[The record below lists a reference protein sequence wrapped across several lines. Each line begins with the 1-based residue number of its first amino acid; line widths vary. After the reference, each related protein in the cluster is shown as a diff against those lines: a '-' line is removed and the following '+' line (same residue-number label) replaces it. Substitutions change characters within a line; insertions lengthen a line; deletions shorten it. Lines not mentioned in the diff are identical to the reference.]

1 MKTSHKTWCQPISAR
16 KLTSK
21 KMWLP
26 KTELEISEISE
37 FSILALYWN
46 RKLRKLG
53 NISNTCKFQGMY
65 FTCGSWKFPRFPS
78 FWFWPLYQGRP
89 YLYWN
94 RKLDKLG
101 NIYNTCKFH
110 ECVLLEEV
118 WDFLRFRV
126 FDFGPY
132 TEIENLK
139 KYLQRLQIPRNV
151 FYLRKLEISKVYEFS
166 ILALILRSKT
176 RKTRK
181 FCVKW
186 ICFIWGSYK
195 FLRSEAATRSVL

>member
-26 KTELEISEISE
+26 KTELAISEISE

-46 RKLRKLG
+46 RKLGKLG
-53 NISNTCKFQGMY
+53 NISNTCKFQGMC

-110 ECVLLEEV
+110 ECFTWGSLRFPTLPSFRFWPIYWNRKLEKIFTTLANSKECVLPEEV
-118 WDFLRFRV
+118 GNFQCLRV
-126 FDFGPY
+126 FDFGP
-132 TEIENLK
+132 
-139 KYLQRLQIPRNV
+139 
-151 FYLRKLEISKVYEFS
+151 
-166 ILALILRSKT
+166 
-176 RKTRK
+176 
-181 FCVKW
+181 
-186 ICFIWGSYK
+186 
-195 FLRSEAATRSVL
+195 

>member
-46 RKLRKLG
+46 RKLGKLG
-53 NISNTCKFQGMY
+53 NISNTCKFQGMC

-94 RKLDKLG
+94 RKLGKLG

-118 WDFLRFRV
+118 GDFLGFRV
-126 FDFGPY
+126 FDFGPH

-139 KYLQRLQIPRNV
+139 KIFTTRANSKECVLPEEVGNFRGLRV
-151 FYLRKLEISKVYEFS
+151 FDFGPYPE
-166 ILALILRSKT
+166 RSKT

-186 ICFIWGSYK
+186 ICFIWGS
-195 FLRSEAATRSVL
+195 